1 MIISALLGGLVDCKL
16 IAIDQE
22 HVDSYL
28 DMKFVSNTF
37 SFFHMS
43 SQVCAYL
50 VYLARLATARA
61 MLASQ
66 DNLLNALLSAA
77 RAADAISLDTL
88 SVSDVRIQLADS

>member
-1 MIISALLGGLVDCKL
+1 VIISALLGGLVDCKL

-43 SQVCAYL
+43 SQDCAYL